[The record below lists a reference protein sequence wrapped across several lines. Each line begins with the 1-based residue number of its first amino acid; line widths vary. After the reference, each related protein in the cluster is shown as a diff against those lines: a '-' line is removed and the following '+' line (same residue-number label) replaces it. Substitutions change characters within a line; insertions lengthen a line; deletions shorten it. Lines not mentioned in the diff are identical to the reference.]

1 MKRSLIAASVLSAVF
16 MSAGAFAADE
26 DMGELKINGE
36 VVGTSCT
43 FEGANS
49 ATIELSQVGV
59 DRLTDLNPG
68 DIYTGYTS
76 PEAILKVKC
85 SNTAN
90 PRISFNR
97 SQFVDNMQITKN
109 NATNNGA
116 GFAVYLDGIQVK
128 PDESGNYTLN
138 SSKFENG
145 VYTLN
150 FSGRYAAVENTVTPG
165 SVESVLT
172 MTVLTD

>member
-1 MKRSLIAASVLSAVF
+1 
-16 MSAGAFAADE
+16 
-26 DMGELKINGE
+26 
-36 VVGTSCT
+36 
-43 FEGANS
+43 
-49 ATIELSQVGV
+49 
-59 DRLTDLNPG
+59 NPG

-76 PEAILKVKC
+76 PEAILKVRC
-85 SNTAN
+85 TNTAN

-128 PDESGNYTLN
+128 PDEAGNYTLN

-150 FSGRYAAVENTVTPG
+150 FSARYAAVENTVTPG

>member
-1 MKRSLIAASVLSAVF
+1 M
-16 MSAGAFAADE
+16 
-26 DMGELKINGE
+26 
-36 VVGTSCT
+36 GTSCT

-49 ATIELSQVGV
+49 ATIELSVGV
-59 DRLTDLNPG
+59 DRLTDLNHG

-76 PEAILKVKC
+76 PEAILKVRC
-85 SNTAN
+85 TNTAN

-128 PDESGNYTLN
+128 PDEAGITL
-138 SSKFENG
+138 
-145 VYTLN
+145 
-150 FSGRYAAVENTVTPG
+150 
-165 SVESVLT
+165 
-172 MTVLTD
+172 

>member
-1 MKRSLIAASVLSAVF
+1 
-16 MSAGAFAADE
+16 
-26 DMGELKINGE
+26 MGEIAVKTGNNARNGGKNSLNRLIRCVCGKKIGPDPRNFNQRVNLGRNDLLIR
-36 VVGTSCT
+36 T
-43 FEGANS
+43 F
-49 ATIELSQVGV
+49 
-59 DRLTDLNPG
+59 P
-68 DIYTGYTS
+68 S
-76 PEAILKVKC
+76 PEAILKVRC
-85 SNTAN
+85 TNTAN

-128 PDESGNYTLN
+128 PDEAGNYTLN

-150 FSGRYAAVENTVTPG
+150 FSARYAAVENTVTPG